1 MTRQIMEKL
10 TSSIQTQQ
18 SHCRYESLHIH
29 WSPPF
34 IVQTQH
40 LASVKCSHSY
50 QCTGLNTRPMKY
62 IPAGAVNMKLSSGTN
77 PPIHTCKNQNV
88 ALEDPNN
95 CVRSLWL
102 CHRSLP
108 KVLLQCGKD
117 DTPVLQSTTGSFFI
131 NGVKST
137 FSQDHSA
144 SSLSF

>member
-50 QCTGLNTRPMKY
+50 QCTVLNTRPMKY
-62 IPAGAVNMKLSSGTN
+62 IPAGEMKLSSGTN

-95 CVRSLWL
+95 CVRSLWPSQGAAAVWKGWHA
-102 CHRSLP
+102 CAPEHDG
-108 KVLLQCGKD
+108 LLFYKR
-117 DTPVLQSTTGSFFI
+117 L